1 MQISTDFSV
10 PKFIQKFEQPLFWL
24 VGFFGILCFCAA
36 IYFNFDLL
44 FVIPF
49 AIIFIGLA
57 LLNFKTLY
65 FLLLLAMPM
74 SIEFNIGV
82 LGLDVPSEP
91 IVMLLAA
98 CTFLFILINKN
109 KGDNSA
115 FKHIISLIIIA
126 QFLWST
132 YILLFSTDVILSI
145 KYLLAKSWY
154 LLGFYVATMLFIKTE
169 KDFKRFFWCLFIPTF
184 ISVIYVII
192 KHATLQFSFDN
203 ITKSVH
209 PIYRN
214 HVNYAVFITMI
225 LPFIFLGKSWY
236 SKHSF
241 RHKILKYAIP
251 IFLAAIYLS
260 FTRGAW
266 LATIAMLIY
275 IIVIH
280 FRLTKIVLFVSFVS
294 ALVFSVYILS
304 DNRYLKYSPDFEH
317 TIYHDELSEHLSST
331 FEMEDMSTVER
342 FYRWIAAVKMVKKNP
357 LVGVGP
363 NNFVTNYKKY
373 TVSSYETYISDNEE
387 RSTVHNY
394 FLLLLTEQGFP
405 ALLLFVCLICAI
417 LITAENTYHRVES
430 NQKKYVLTI
439 ILCIVVFL
447 INNTLSDLVE
457 ANKVGS
463 LFLICIGLL
472 VNFSTNQMQI
482 QQTEKDETV
491 NKI

>member
-10 PKFIQKFEQPLFWL
+10 PKIIQKFEQPLFWL
-24 VGFFGILCFCAA
+24 IGFFGIACFCAA
-36 IYFNFDLL
+36 VYFNFNLL
-44 FVIPF
+44 FVVPF
-49 AIIFIGLA
+49 AIVFVGLA

-98 CTFLFILINKN
+98 STFLFMLINKN
-109 KGDNSA
+109 KGDNSS
-115 FKHIISLIIIA
+115 FKHIISLLIIA

-132 YILLFSTDVILSI
+132 YIILFSTDIVLSV
-145 KYLLAKSWY
+145 KYLLAKAWY
-154 LLGFYVATMLFIKTE
+154 LLGFYAATMLLVKSE
-169 KDFKRFFWCLFIPTF
+169 KDIKRFFWCLFIPTF
-184 ISVIYVII
+184 LSVIYVMI
-192 KHATLQFSFDN
+192 KHSTLHFTFDN

-225 LPFIFLGKSWY
+225 LPFIFLAMSWY
-236 SKHSF
+236 NKQSV
-241 RHKILKYAIP
+241 RYKILKYSVP
-251 IFLAAIYLS
+251 IFLAAIYFS

-266 LATIAMLIY
+266 LAVAGMLAY
-275 IIVIH
+275 IVVIH
-280 FRLTKIVLFVSFVS
+280 FRLTKIALTISFIGAIAFVI
-294 ALVFSVYILS
+294 YILS

-317 TIYHDELSEHLSST
+317 TIYHDDLSEHLSST
-331 FEMEDMSTVER
+331 FEMQDMSTVER
-342 FYRWIAAVKMVKKNP
+342 FYRWIAAVKMVQKNP
-357 LVGVGP
+357 IVGVGP

-405 ALLLFVCLICAI
+405 ALLLFLVLIVAI
-417 LITAENTYHRVES
+417 LITAENTYHKADQQ
-430 NQKKYVLTI
+430 QKKYVLAIT
-439 ILCIVVFL
+439 LCIVVFL
-447 INNTLSDLVE
+447 INNSLSDLVE

-463 LFLICIGLL
+463 LFLMCIGLL
-472 VNFSTNQMQI
+472 VNFSTGQMKI
-482 QQTEKDETV
+482 NKHDETS
-491 NKI
+491 KH